1 MQKKTRSILEE
12 LDTIYNDRYSEG
24 SERKYIVE
32 SRANNVIA
40 SAVRLMEQIEEF
52 YNVEQAENLNR
63 KLLNAIRMRD
73 PKKFSRS
80 VRRADENQ

>member
-12 LDTIYNDRYSEG
+12 LDTIYSNRYSKTN
-24 SERKYIVE
+24 ERKYIVE
-32 SRANNVIA
+32 SRASNIIA

-52 YNVEQAENLNR
+52 YDAEQAENLNR
-63 KLLNAIRMRD
+63 KLLNAIRVRD

-80 VRRADENQ
+80 VRRADEN